1 MPLNLAQ
8 STNVIP
14 QKMVTP
20 DFGSFAD
27 TINQNLNIQKSR
39 VELEK
44 NAQSLL
50 ANKAVSQAIKQNTS
64 ESGDLDIPS
73 IISQLSK
80 DENASINLPELATKL
95 LALKGQQ
102 FTTDTAKLTNL
113 TTKNTLAGQ
122 RLGPLVAQINENKNI
137 TRDQLINEFAHMAR
151 IGVFSPQEAMQHMAM
166 LPSKSN
172 DPEQEKLNIHNF
184 IKNEHLA
191 TINNEQL
198 LGKLLPQQQY
208 VATGGGTQ
216 VLNVNQLT
224 GGITPNAF
232 IQNQMPLGT
241 PLIAQEGNNLGLP
254 AGTQYLLNQG
264 GAPTIIPQNSK
275 SQGQGQVTSAA
286 PMVSALAPQ
295 TTTNIATSTDL
306 VNKSREAAKTV
317 ASGRFNSNQIIRLA
331 DETNIGTASNILREL
346 GGGFAV
352 VPWTSDSATNFDKLG
367 HILAQQTQTIAQSP
381 GINGTNAGQKLA
393 SDVGGTTTW
402 TKQAIKDTSR
412 INRSMFEGT
421 ELFATGIKKAYDP
434 KNPQKILD
442 FQDKWNKVLDI
453 NTLRLLDAYKNKTED
468 PSGFKEVVKELGGNK
483 SERFITAA
491 KHLDKINE
499 LISKGE

>member
-1 MPLNLAQ
+1 MDLAQ
-8 STNVIP
+8 STTVTP

-20 DFGSFAD
+20 NFGQIPEA
-27 TINQNLNIQKSR
+27 INQVLNIQKNR
-39 VELEK
+39 VGLEQ
-44 NAQSLL
+44 AQQSLL
-50 ANKAVSQAIKQNTS
+50 ANKAVSKAIKENTS
-64 ESGDLDIPS
+64 EAGDLDVPS

-95 LALKGQQ
+95 LSLKGQQ

-113 TTKNTLAGQ
+113 ATKNTLAGQ
-122 RLGPLVAQINENKNI
+122 RLGPLVAQINEGKEI
-137 TRDQLINEFAHMAR
+137 PRDKLINEFAHMAR
-151 IGVFSPQEAMQHMAM
+151 LGVFTPQEAMQHIAM
-166 LPSKSN
+166 LPPKSN
-172 DPEQEKLNIHNF
+172 DSEQEKLNIHDF

-216 VLNVNQLT
+216 ILNTNQLT
-224 GGITPNAF
+224 GGVTPNAF
-232 IQNQMPLGT
+232 IQNQMPPGT
-241 PLIAQEGNNLGLP
+241 LLTAQEGDNTGLAPNTKYYLGP
-254 AGTQYLLNQG
+254 S
-264 GAPTIIPQNSK
+264 GAPVIVPQNTK

-295 TTTNIATSTDL
+295 TETNLATGNEL
-306 VNKSREAAKTV
+306 VNKARESAKNVGT
-317 ASGRFNSNQIIRLA
+317 GKFNSNQIIRLA
-331 DETNIGTASNILREL
+331 DETNLGTASNILREI
-346 GGGFAV
+346 GGGFAT

-393 SDVGGTTTW
+393 ADVGGTTTW

-412 INRSMFEGT
+412 INRAMFEAT
-421 ELFATGIKKAYDP
+421 EMFSTGINNAYKS
-434 KNPQKILD
+434 KNPTKALE
-442 FQDKWNKVLDI
+442 FQDKWNKILDI

-468 PSGFKEVVKELGGNK
+468 SEGFKSVVKELGGNK
-483 SERFITAA
+483 SERFINAA

>member
-1 MPLNLAQ
+1 MDLAQ

-14 QKMVTP
+14 QKMITP
-20 DFGSFAD
+20 DFSGLANSLKGGMD
-27 TINQNLNIQKSR
+27 LVKGR

-44 NAQSLL
+44 TTQSLL
-50 ANKAVSQAIKQNTS
+50 ANKAVSQAIKQNTN

-95 LALKGQQ
+95 LQLKGQQ

-113 TTKNTLAGQ
+113 ATKNTLAGQ
-122 RLGPLVAQINENKNI
+122 RLGPLVAQINDNKNI
-137 TRDQLINEFAHMAR
+137 SRDQLINEFAHMAR
-151 IGVFSPQEAMQHMAM
+151 IGVFSPQEAMQHMGM
-166 LPSKSN
+166 LPPKSN

-216 VLNVNQLT
+216 ILNTNQLT
-224 GGITPNAF
+224 GGVTPNAF

-264 GAPTIIPQNSK
+264 GVPTIIPQNTK

-286 PMVSALAPQ
+286 PMVSAFAPQ
-295 TTTNIATSTDL
+295 TSTNIATSTDL
-306 VNKSREAAKTV
+306 VSKAREAAKTV

-331 DETNIGTASNILREL
+331 DETNLGTASNILREV
-346 GGGFAV
+346 GGGFAT

-412 INRSMFEGT
+412 INRSMFEAT
-421 ELFATGIKKAYDP
+421 ELFASGIKKAYDP
-434 KNPQKILD
+434 KNPQKVLD

-491 KHLDKINE
+491 KHLDTIND

>member
-8 STNVIP
+8 VDPSIIP
-14 QKMVTP
+14 KQQIQPNFDLGLKDVLDIQQK
-20 DFGSFAD
+20 
-27 TINQNLNIQKSR
+27 K

-44 NAQSLL
+44 NKQSLL
-50 ANKAVSQAIKQNTS
+50 GNKAVSQAIKEFTDEDGNLNVP
-64 ESGDLDIPS
+64 G
-73 IISQLSK
+73 IITKLSK

-95 LALKGQQ
+95 LSLKGQQ

-216 VLNVNQLT
+216 VLNTNQLT

-254 AGTQYLLNQG
+254 VGTQYLLNQG

-295 TTTNIATSTDL
+295 TTANIATSTDL

-331 DETNIGTASNILREL
+331 DETNLGTASNILREI
-346 GGGFAV
+346 GGGFAT

-412 INRSMFEGT
+412 INRSMFEAT

>member
-8 STNVIP
+8 VDPSIIP
-14 QKMVTP
+14 KQQIQPNFDLGVG
-20 DFGSFAD
+20 D
-27 TINQNLNIQKSR
+27 ILNIQRGK

-44 NAQSLL
+44 NKQSLL
-50 ANKAVSQAIKQNTS
+50 SNKAVSKAIKENTS
-64 ESGDLDIPS
+64 EAGDLDIPT

-95 LALKGQQ
+95 LQLKGQQ

-113 TTKNTLAGQ
+113 ATKNTLAGQ
-122 RLGPLVAQINENKNI
+122 RLGPLVAQINEGKEI
-137 TRDQLINEFAHMAR
+137 PRDKLINEFAHMAR
-151 IGVFSPQEAMQHMAM
+151 LGVFTPQEAMQHIAM
-166 LPSKSN
+166 LPPKSN
-172 DPEQEKLNIHNF
+172 DSEQEKLNIHDF

-208 VATGGGTQ
+208 IGTGGGTQ
-216 VLNVNQLT
+216 ILNVNPLT
-224 GGITPNAF
+224 GTSKPSGF
-232 IQNQMPLGT
+232 IQGQLPVGT

-254 AGTQYLLNQG
+254 AGTQYLLG
-264 GAPTIIPQNSK
+264 PSGAPTIIPQGGM
-275 SQGQGQVTSAA
+275 QGQGQVTNAP
-286 PMVSALAPQ
+286 PMVSKLSPQ
-295 TTTNIATSTDL
+295 TETNLATGNEL
-306 VNKSREAAKTV
+306 VNKARESAKTV
-317 ASGRFNSNQIIRLA
+317 ATGKFNSNQIIRLA
-331 DETNIGTASNILREL
+331 DETNLGTASNILREI
-346 GGGFAV
+346 GGGFAT

-393 SDVGGTTTW
+393 ADVGGTTTW

-412 INRSMFEGT
+412 INRAMFEAT
-421 ELFATGIKKAYDP
+421 EMFSTGINNAYKS
-434 KNPQKILD
+434 KNPTKALE
-442 FQDKWNKVLDI
+442 FQDKWNKILDI

-468 PSGFKEVVKELGGNK
+468 PEGFKSVVKELGGNK
-483 SERFITAA
+483 SERFINAA